1 MPTISIVIPV
11 YNRAHIVGRTLQ
23 SVLAQS
29 YRPLEVVLVDND
41 STDNSL
47 AVIQQF
53 AQENNSKDFKVKVVT
68 ESHHTAGAAR
78 NRGAQEASGEWIMF
92 FDSDDEM
99 PANLVKGY
107 INTIN
112 EVNGEADLISTGAVL
127 HFTDGS
133 ERQLPFHTSDIL
145 AVQVLHSQFATQR
158 YAVRSE
164 FFHKCGEWNIN
175 LPVWNDWELGMRMLL
190 VGARVAY
197 LEGMNVVVNHSGEA
211 SITGNDFGSK
221 AGQWENVM
229 NVVEAEL
236 SASSHPEATRLKRLL
251 NFKRITLAAQY
262 KREGLE
268 TQATALYQI
277 GNDGLRNCYGCNS
290 LKWRLI
296 VAPVVRYLF
305 TRIVSGKRGSAIIA
319 RHLL

>member
-11 YNRAHIVGRTLQ
+11 YNRAHIVERTLQ

-41 STDNSL
+41 STDDTL
-47 AVIQQF
+47 AVLKHF
-53 AQENNSKDFKVKVVT
+53 EQENSAKDFEVKVVT

-78 NRGAQEASGEWIMF
+78 NRGAQAATGEWLVF

-99 PANLVKGY
+99 PANLIDGY
-107 INTIN
+107 INAII
-112 EVNGEADLISTGAVL
+112 ESKGDIDIVSTGAVL

-133 ERQLPFHTSDIL
+133 ERQLPFYTDDIM
-145 AVQVLHSQFATQR
+145 AVQVLNSQLATQR

-164 FFHKCGEWNIN
+164 FFHECGEWNIN

-190 VGARVAY
+190 AGARVSFMR
-197 LEGMNVVVNHSGEA
+197 GIDVVVNHSGEE
-211 SITGNDFGSK
+211 SITGNGFGSK

-229 NVVEAEL
+229 NVVETEL
-236 SASSHPEATRLKRLL
+236 LASSLPEVTRLKRLL
-251 NFKRITLAAQY
+251 EFKRITLAAHY
-262 KREGLE
+262 YREGLHN
-268 TQATALYQI
+268 QASSLYQI
-277 GNDGLRNCYGCNS
+277 ALDGLCNS
-290 LKWRLI
+290 YDNSFKWRMI
-296 VAPVVRYLF
+296 VAPIMRYLYS
-305 TRIVSGKRGSAIIA
+305 RIVDGKRGSAIIA